1 MRLCVCVC
9 VCVCLCVYVGALR
22 SSALPRASLGSAAEG
37 AGGTVVVTT
46 PEATSVTVS
55 AGQRSLDVAT
65 LLEPPPGSSTV
76 ALGDLDV
83 QNGALRV
90 TGNVTTRRII
100 WEADT
105 HLQILAG
112 SSVVTEG
119 TFNVAGGTNRL
130 EDSPLFKLGAG
141 ATYWNLEFA
150 SRSTSIASFALEGY
164 ARAVY
169 SHARHCNCRG
179 VPHRVCAWYGCCLCC
194 QVCGAGTG
202 FVRSG

>member
-1 MRLCVCVC
+1 M
-9 VCVCLCVYVGALR
+9 
-22 SSALPRASLGSAAEG
+22 
-37 AGGTVVVTT
+37 VVTT

-55 AGQRSLDVAT
+55 GGQRSLDVAT

-141 ATYWNLEFA
+141 ATYRNLEFA
-150 SRSTSIASFALEGY
+150 SRSTSIASFALEWY

-179 VPHRVCAWYGCCLCC
+179 VPHRVCAWYCCCLCC